1 MNRNEFCGSTGAG
14 RLIGVRVGR
23 DGLESRGGEIKLGRR
38 MEDKEVKLL
47 DK

>member
-1 MNRNEFCGSTGAG
+1 MNRDEFCGSTGAG
-14 RLIGVRVGR
+14 RLIGVIFGR
-23 DGLESRGGEIKLGRR
+23 DGLVNRGGEIKLGRR